1 MRETSGEASTSRRSR
16 CSLTLTGRVAQSR
29 RTKRGRPGER
39 ALGARTASLR
49 VFVRNFRSRSVMRGC
64 EGTMSSM
71 PEVMDSPLVVA
82 DKWVEVQQLD
92 SAQRQAEADL
102 AAMLRVQNLPI
113 AAWRTD
119 RAGLRPC

>member
-1 MRETSGEASTSRRSR
+1 
-16 CSLTLTGRVAQSR
+16 
-29 RTKRGRPGER
+29 
-39 ALGARTASLR
+39 
-49 VFVRNFRSRSVMRGC
+49 
-64 EGTMSSM
+64 MSSM

-119 RAGLRPC
+119 RAGLRPPPLRRRLPRPLPLDE